1 MSIWILLGCF
11 SIHKSGL
18 GYLKESGNVLP
29 ASDIC
34 KKCMLNT
41 GLQSYY
47 WILFCLIFVCFSS
60 LALFLKARPISASVD
75 SDQILIR
82 EKFVIGYTEV
92 VQ

>member
-1 MSIWILLGCF
+1 MSIWILLVCF

-47 WILFCLIFVCFSS
+47 WILFYLILVYFPN
-60 LALFLKARPISASVD
+60 LALFLEARPISVSVD
-75 SDQILIR
+75 LRQILAR

-92 VQ
+92 V